1 MRKRLRKTMSRRLA
15 ALALALGF
23 AAVACASEQE
33 GEHGDENATDE
44 GALSSTGHGSDEWFY
59 GGPLPQLENPSI
71 TASILGHTTHVTGLL
86 PRGATIPALPHVK
99 TKQVGARTQVDV
111 VYPIATA
118 MPGKDN
124 SSSRTYSFYEAK
136 PYRPDGNA
144 YTPSLGNHF
153 VTWGGFPFLAYN
165 EGIAFHGPI
174 TDQAAEG
181 GGMNVWA
188 LKRGRVSSG
197 CNRMMGE
204 HVVELANIIGI
215 DMHKLYK
222 PGSSYKPTT
231 TATVKVLADEYDQY
245 EGKYIDVDYPTDAG
259 VTRPGVAKGAENV
272 VMFGSWV
279 GKTLPNGADLPPD
292 MKWEGGVNGQLYD
305 FQEHAV
311 RGWVC
316 SFAPSALGELAQVAA
331 KTGGRLPN
339 DFCAKK
345 YACDDKKGRTCKPS
359 EI

>member
-1 MRKRLRKTMSRRLA
+1 MRKNRRKTMSRRLA
-15 ALALALGF
+15 ALAFALGF
-23 AAVACASEQE
+23 AAIACTQEQAD
-33 GEHGDENATDE
+33 DETTDD
-44 GALSSTGHGSDEWFY
+44 ALSSSGHGSDEWFY
-59 GGPLPQLENPSI
+59 GGPIPQLENPKI
-71 TASILGHTTHVTGLL
+71 TASIVGHTTHVTGFL
-86 PRGATIPALPHVK
+86 PAGTTLPDLPHVK
-99 TKQVGARTQVDV
+99 TKQVGSKTQVDV

-124 SSSRTYSFYEAK
+124 SSSRTYSFYEAR

-165 EGIAFHGPI
+165 SGIAFHGPI

-204 HVVELANIIGI
+204 HVVELATIIGI

-222 PGSSYKPTT
+222 AASSYKPTT
-231 TATVKVLADEYDQY
+231 TATVTILANEYDQY
-245 EGKYIDVDYPTDAG
+245 EGKYIDVDYPTDVG
-259 VTRPGVAKGAENV
+259 VTRPGVAKGNDQV

-279 GKTLPNGADLPPD
+279 AKQLPNGADLPPD

-305 FQEHAV
+305 FQEHAQ

-316 SFAPSALGELAQVAA
+316 SMPPSMLGELAQVAA

-345 YACDDKKGRTCKPS
+345 YACDDAKGRICKPS